1 MALSITMTL
10 EQMRAATKAQIL
22 QNVAAHNTK
31 REIAVALLGQERVA
45 DRVVIIR
52 DAENRIVKRV
62 EVERDL
68 LTGNRLG
75 GRVTMRDFYD
85 AGEVNRII
93 ISERD
98 AGNNEIGKRTIKHF
112 RNGRQPVMVEANAVE
127 PVVGDL

>member
-1 MALSITMTL
+1 MDIIALVDHLPVPGETVGNGKL
-10 EQMRAATKAQIL
+10 ARAHGGKGANQA
-22 QNVAAHNTK
+22 VAAAK
-31 REIAVALLGQERVA
+31 
-45 DRVVIIR
+45 
-52 DAENRIVKRV
+52 
-62 EVERDL
+62 
-68 LTGNRLG
+68 LG

-127 PVVGDL
+127 TVVGDL